1 MVQFKTYHNP
11 NFSQVGESMGDR
23 VRKRLL
29 GRIRLFVRD
38 YNPTKF
44 SPTSDVRVDL

>member
-11 NFSQVGESMGDR
+11 NFSQVGESVGDR

-29 GRIRLFVRD
+29 GRIRLCLCVIITPPNFPRLLM
-38 YNPTKF
+38 
-44 SPTSDVRVDL
+44 SA